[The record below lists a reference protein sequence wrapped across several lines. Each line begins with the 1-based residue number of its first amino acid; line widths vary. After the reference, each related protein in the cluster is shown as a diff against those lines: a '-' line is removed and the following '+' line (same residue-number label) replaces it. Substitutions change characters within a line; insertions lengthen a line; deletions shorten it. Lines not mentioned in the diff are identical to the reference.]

1 MKGAFFF
8 CDNKLIFSRKICIFG
23 NRTTLCDMEIWIVW
37 LIVAAILLATEVLT
51 QMMWALCLTA
61 GALGAM
67 ITALCG
73 GDLVWQVIVMSTGSL
88 GAYLLLLPWINRR
101 HKRMAARAART
112 GMDALL
118 GRRATVTHEIRPG
131 RLGRARIDGDNWQVQ
146 APGIDHVIPAGREV
160 TVTSYDSIILTVE
173 ENENKENKLK

>member
-1 MKGAFFF
+1 
-8 CDNKLIFSRKICIFG
+8 
-23 NRTTLCDMEIWIVW
+23 MEIWIVW

-73 GDLVWQVIVMSTGSL
+73 GDLVWQVIVMSAGSV
-88 GAYLLLLPWINRR
+88 GAYLFLLPWINRR

-146 APGIDHVIPAGREV
+146 APGIGHVIPAGREV

-173 ENENKENKLK
+173 ENKNEENENKLK